1 MARLSDHLDDE
12 RFDEIVEA
20 LEAERGDVTRAARLL
35 KVRPV
40 TLRRAIMADLK
51 LQEVCDEI
59 MEQAVD
65 KAVTILKDGMN
76 EGSYLVRFYAA
87 KEFVRSEAGRRR
99 GFGAP
104 SQNVA
109 ITAQG
114 GGTIVL
120 KWIDDEPVKG
130 PILIEGKADAAE

>member
-1 MARLSDHLDDE
+1 MTRLSEQLDDS
-12 RFDEIVEA
+12 RFDEIVAA
-20 LEAERGDVTRAARLL
+20 LEQERGDVTRAARLL
-35 KVRPV
+35 KVQPV
-40 TLRRAIMADLK
+40 VLRRKILADNRLMEV
-51 LQEVCDEI
+51 QEEI
-59 MEQAVD
+59 QEQAVD

-104 SQNVA
+104 SPMQATIQAN
-109 ITAQG
+109 G

-120 KWIDDEPVKG
+120 KWIDDEKPEASG
-130 PILIEGKADAAE
+130 PKLIEGTVE